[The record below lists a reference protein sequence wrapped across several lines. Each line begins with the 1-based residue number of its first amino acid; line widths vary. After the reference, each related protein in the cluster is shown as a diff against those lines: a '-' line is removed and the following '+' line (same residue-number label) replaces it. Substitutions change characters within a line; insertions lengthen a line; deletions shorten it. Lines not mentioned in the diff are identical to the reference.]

1 MVPSAF
7 EEEAPQV
14 QHTDAVPATFLH
26 AHPAT
31 PTEIAEEEAVEQPS
45 SEPAIVKTQVKR
57 QYVPESL
64 IQERARRQAI
74 ADEKRALEL
83 ATRRVNAALGA
94 HSLATRSTSSDYSP
108 AQPRPQQLPQRVRRV
123 REYSVSAE
131 ELANGDRSI
140 KRGGIRSSNSEEA
153 ESPVARRSVL
163 REEAPQGLT
172 TLISLNFDGMIPP
185 NQCS

>member
-1 MVPSAF
+1 MVPSPV
-7 EEEAPQV
+7 EEEEPQV
-14 QHTDAVPATFLH
+14 QQADAVPATFNH

-31 PTEIAEEEAVEQPS
+31 PIEVVVEEAVEQSS
-45 SEPAIVKTQVKR
+45 SEPPIVKTQVKR

-83 ATRRVNAALGA
+83 AARRVTAVLGA
-94 HSLATRSTSSDYSP
+94 QSLATRSTDYSP